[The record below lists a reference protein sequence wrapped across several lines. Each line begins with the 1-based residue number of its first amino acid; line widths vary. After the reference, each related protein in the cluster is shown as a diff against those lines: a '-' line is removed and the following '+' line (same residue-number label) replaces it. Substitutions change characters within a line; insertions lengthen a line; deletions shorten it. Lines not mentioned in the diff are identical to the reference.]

1 MTMRTAH
8 ARTCPIAKV
17 ADLIG
22 DTAML
27 LIVRDLLSG
36 PKRFGDLEGSLFGVS
51 TRTLTKRLK
60 ALEECGLVKRAM
72 FAERPPRVEYTLTKK
87 GRGLGAIARAM
98 REYGEAHL

>member
-1 MTMRTAH
+1 MTVRSAH
-8 ARTCPIAKV
+8 TKTCPIAKV

-36 PKRFGDLEGSLFGVS
+36 PKRFGDLEHSLSGVS

-60 ALEECGLVKRAM
+60 ALEDCGLAQRTV

-87 GRGLGAIARAM
+87 GRGLGRIARAM
-98 REYGEAHL
+98 KEYGEAHL